1 MLSNSNIE
9 ELKTKVLQ
17 LPQDQ
22 LKEFN
27 EWYEDLGNKL
37 WDKQIEKDIIN
48 GKLDTLADAAINDHR
63 SGKSKKL

>member
-1 MLSNSNIE
+1 MSNSNIE

>member
-1 MLSNSNIE
+1 
-9 ELKTKVLQ
+9 LQ